1 MPVIYTR
8 CVSVIDNDG
17 NKVSK
22 SMVTEKSGAGGRGR
36 RSLNIGRSPENCN
49 VFHRGRKTKGRNI
62 FSTKNSYAERYGRG
76 IFSIITGFEEETK
89 GKAKKNFLIDFW
101 PTCIQYTLKNR
112 YVKLYNCI

>member
-49 VFHRGRKTKGRNI
+49 VFHRGRKTKN
-62 FSTKNSYAERYGRG
+62 NYAERYGRG

-101 PTCIQYTLKNR
+101 PTRIQYTLKNR